1 MNPSYYNVL
10 VDAPEDDGSAIIFN
24 TRTSAIGVL
33 SCKER
38 ALYNELSE
46 SSAPSSEAQE
56 LLQALIDDGFSM
68 GNAETEANFMRYQF
82 EKYRFDDTVFELYV
96 APTMGCNFNCP
107 YCFEKKREG
116 RMSPATQDAL
126 MRFIEEQ
133 FSNRPFKEL
142 KIVWY
147 GGEPLLA
154 MDIIEVLSAR
164 FISFCERHQL
174 KYVAS
179 MISNTSLAD
188 EAVQKKLV
196 ACQVWSVM
204 TTIDGVGETHELRR
218 INKKGT
224 PTYETILSNVEGMTS
239 KGICVDFRCILEKGN
254 VESCLEL
261 TENMARHDNLGI
273 RVKPM
278 RDMSKLAEE
287 AGREVS
293 QAARVE
299 PLEPEEYAEAF
310 YRVFMQGKPKAADYA
325 RALEP
330 LHLHCSAC
338 MDRGYA
344 IDELGNAFNCGCAI
358 GDDKKVLFNICEPA
372 QTRKTRW
379 DMIAWYGSH
388 NPLDIPH
395 CRTCRVLPLC
405 QGGCL
410 RIDEEPGS
418 ECNPMKYIVE
428 KMALGYY
435 AALEEERMGA

>member
-1 MNPSYYNVL
+1 MIPSYYNVL
-10 VDAPEDDGSAIIFN
+10 VELPESTDTVIFN

-33 SCKER
+33 SESER
-38 ALYNELSE
+38 VLYDELSH
-46 SSAPSSEAQE
+46 ADNPSVQAQSFLKE
-56 LLQALIDDGFSM
+56 LSDDGFSM
-68 GNAETEANFMRYQF
+68 GSAEVEANFMRYQF

-126 MRFIEEQ
+126 MRFVEEQ
-133 FSNRPFKEL
+133 FENRPFKEL

-154 MDIIEVLSAR
+154 MDIIEALSAR
-164 FISFCERHQL
+164 FIAFCEAKGL

-196 ACQVWSVM
+196 ECQVWSVM

-218 INKKGT
+218 VNKGGT

-254 VESCLEL
+254 VESCLKL
-261 TENMARHDNLGI
+261 TEGMARHDNLGI

-278 RDMSKLAEE
+278 RDMSKLAAE

-293 QAARVE
+293 QAAPVE
-299 PLEPEEYAEAF
+299 PLAPEEYADAF
-310 YRVFMQGKPKAADYA
+310 YRVFMQSSPAAADYA

-330 LHLHCSAC
+330 LHLHCSAA

-358 GDDKKVLFNICEPA
+358 GDDSKVLFNICEPPE
-372 QTRKTRW
+372 TRKTRW

-388 NPLDIPH
+388 NPLDLPH
-395 CRTCRVLPLC
+395 CRVCPVLPLC

-410 RIDEEPGS
+410 RIDEEPGT
-418 ECNPMKYIVE
+418 ECNPLRYIIE
-428 KMALGYY
+428 KMVLGYY
-435 AALEEERMGA
+435 RALCEESAR